1 MTAMQIHAL
10 QQGTPEWHAHRA
22 QYHNA
27 SDAPAMMGASPYK
40 TRSAL
45 LREKATGISPDVDA
59 ATQAL
64 FDKGHEAEALARPIA
79 EAIVGE
85 DLFPVTGTRGNLGAS
100 LDGLTID
107 DAIVWEHKL
116 LNESIRQA
124 IGHDGATG
132 ADLPLHYQIQ
142 MQQQMLVSSADKA
155 LFTASRWDSETCAEI
170 LHVWLDA
177 DPAMQAK
184 ITAGWEQFDRDVAS
198 YTTEPVQAKPVA
210 APVEGFG
217 ALTLRVEGRVLA
229 SNMDKFK
236 ADAEAFIARLP
247 KPADLQTDQD
257 FANAE
262 AAVKACTEAEA
273 RIKAATEAALAQMA
287 DVDAV
292 LRTADHIAE
301 TIRQA
306 RLALDKVVKAEKENR
321 KAEIVRQASEQLQR
335 HIDGINA
342 SMGEYAIAY
351 PAYVQSRLAQAIKGK
366 KTLNSIADA
375 AAAELAELK
384 IECSTQADNRRPG
397 IAMVAAIAPEHAGL
411 FADRVQLV
419 STYSA
424 RELERIIAARIAEH
438 QQAETARQEAE
449 RERIRQEEAARI
461 EREQAQAQEQ
471 AQPVTVEAPAAAPAM
486 IENTPP
492 GQSISLGQINEAIT
506 PFRISGD
513 GLAELGF
520 HPVAQKGSAKLYR
533 ASDWQAMQAAFVRS
547 MQAAKF
553 GAAK

>member
-1 MTAMQIHAL
+1 MSAMQIHNL
-10 QQGTPEWHAHRA
+10 QQNTPEWHAHRA
-22 QYHNA
+22 KYHNA
-27 SDAPAMMGASPYK
+27 SDAPAMLGMSPYK
-40 TRSAL
+40 TRSDL
-45 LREKATGISPDVDA
+45 LRERATGITPDIPPAV
-59 ATQAL
+59 QAR
-64 FDKGHEAEALARPIA
+64 FDEGHRAESLARPLA
-79 EAIVGE
+79 EAIIGE
-85 DLFPVTGTRGNLGAS
+85 ELYPVTGSRDGLSAS
-100 LDGLTID
+100 FDGLTMLGD
-107 DAIVWEHKL
+107 VAFEHKL
-116 LNESIRQA
+116 MNERIREA
-124 IGHDGATG
+124 IGHEGATG
-132 ADLPLHYQIQ
+132 ENLPLDYQIQ
-142 MQQQMLVSSADKA
+142 MEQQCLVSGCERVLFMATRWEGDTYIERLQVWYTPNPGIRQHILDGWA
-155 LFTASRWDSETCAEI
+155 LFEKDLATYK
-170 LHVWLDA
+170 
-177 DPAMQAK
+177 P
-184 ITAGWEQFDRDVAS
+184 
-198 YTTEPVQAKPVA
+198 EPVQAAPVA

-217 ALTLRVEGRVLA
+217 TLTLRVEGRVLA

-262 AAVKACTEAEA
+262 AAVKACSEAES
-273 RIKAATEAALAQMA
+273 RIKAAKDAALAQMA
-287 DVDAV
+287 DVDTL
-292 LRTADHIAE
+292 LRTADHITE

-321 KAEIVRQASEQLQR
+321 KVEIVRQASEQLQR

-375 AAAELAELK
+375 AADELAELK
-384 IECSTQADNRRPG
+384 IECNTEADNRRPCM
-397 IAMVAAIAPEHAGL
+397 ALVTAIAPEHAGL

-438 QQAETARQEAE
+438 QQAEAAKLESE
-449 RERIRQEEAARI
+449 RERIRAEEAARI